1 MQMPVIILVSLLIA
15 TWLALPVALFFK
27 LRGIKRKYRMD
38 VDVHRQVIDHFKE
51 YNADVALT
59 VLRAISEERDGLV
72 PIDTMVPKARMVDDL
87 ELDDFTFFYIGL
99 CLKEELGIMI
109 DPDKIAEFD
118 CLGDLILEAGST
130 VRAKSKREELY

>member
-15 TWLALPVALFFK
+15 TWVALPVALFFK
-27 LRGIKRKYRMD
+27 LRGIKRKHRMD
-38 VDVHRQVIDHFKE
+38 VQIHRQVIDHFKE

-99 CLKEELGIMI
+99 CLKEELGVMTV
-109 DPDKIAEFD
+109 PDKIAEFD
-118 CLGDLILEAGST
+118 CLGSLVLGVGERIKAT
-130 VRAKSKREELY
+130 